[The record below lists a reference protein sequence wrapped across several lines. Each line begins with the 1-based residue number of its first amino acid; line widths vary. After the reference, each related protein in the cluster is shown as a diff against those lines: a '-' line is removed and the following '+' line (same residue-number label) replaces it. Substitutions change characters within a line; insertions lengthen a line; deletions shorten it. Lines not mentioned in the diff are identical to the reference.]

1 MNAVQQAHRILFL
14 LALAHGLV
22 IEAGTLLIRQLARLF
37 PVGALNGVH
46 LVFLGDLLDRFDA
59 IVRIQ
64 GYTGFE
70 FWIVSAAF
78 GFHLRWFLGFR

>member
-46 LVFLGDLLDRFDA
+46 LVFLGDLLD
-59 IVRIQ
+59 
-64 GYTGFE
+64 
-70 FWIVSAAF
+70 
-78 GFHLRWFLGFR
+78 LRWTPKFGPEVKR